1 MCHLVAVLAFLGV
14 AATLVTAV
22 ETSSAYSRS
31 TISTCQGIANA
42 VSSASSV
49 YYPGTSEDVGII
61 LQILGEN
68 RTPFAIKGGGHI
80 MNPGFSS
87 TTGVQISMSRFRH
100 VDYDPSSQTA
110 TIGAG
115 LVWDD
120 VYSALDR
127 YNVNVVGG
135 RNSGVGVAG
144 LALGGGYS
152 WLTNQYGLVLDTIQM
167 FQLVLPDGSVTN
179 VTQSS
184 DPDLFFGLKGGYN
197 NFGVVTAFTLQ
208 THPQGQVWGGTII
221 YPNSSIK
228 DVSAATVAF
237 TTNVTDPKAAIITY
251 YGYDEGNA
259 SFIIASV
266 DIFYD
271 APTPPDRI
279 FDDFLAIPSLESNV
293 QTRSFLSLV
302 QAVTTAMPATFRGY
316 FDTVPLADVTS
327 DFLDAVVAESEYWS
341 KQLVS
346 DSELL
351 IVYGIEPF
359 LPDILTH
366 GGPSAYPWTR
376 AQRYQPTNVIFIW
389 SNPAYDDDFANA
401 AIQTTARLKS
411 AAAQGANV
419 DDAGIPS
426 YPNYAFETT
435 PVSQIWG
442 SALPTLTYLK
452 QVYDPDNVMS
462 LAGGW
467 KVPT

>member
-14 AATLVTAV
+14 AATLESAV
-22 ETSSAYSRS
+22 ETSSAYCRS
-31 TISTCQGIANA
+31 TVSTCQGIANA

-87 TTGVQISMSRFRH
+87 TTGVQISMSRFNH

-120 VYSALDR
+120 VYSVLDR
-127 YNVNVVGG
+127 YSVNVVGG

-144 LALGGGYS
+144 LTLGGGYS
-152 WLTNQYGLVLDTIQM
+152 WLTNQYGLVLDTVQM

-184 DPDLFFGLKGGYN
+184 DPVLFFGLKGGYN

-221 YPNSSIK
+221 YPNSSIN

-271 APTPPDRI
+271 APTPPDGI

-389 SNPAYDDDFANA
+389 SNPAYDDFANA

-411 AAAQGANV
+411 AAAQGPNV